1 MKHFFYLSHAFYI
14 LDGISIF
21 EVATGQTDFVK
32 LDSRGS
38 AVIILVYDT
47 NGANYSLSLTAW
59 IKGGPSLDVSTAS
72 IDRSGETV
80 TYNLTYALV
89 DSLSY
94 GTYEMVMSLMQTT
107 SNYNDTMTKT
117 LILFYEESITITKV

>member
-1 MKHFFYLSHAFYI
+1 M
-14 LDGISIF
+14 F
-21 EVATGQTDFVK
+21 EVATNQTDFVK

-38 AVIILVYDT
+38 AVIVLVYDT
-47 NGANYSLSLTAW
+47 NDANYSLTLAAW

-89 DSLSY
+89 DSFSY
-94 GTYEMVMSLMQTT
+94 GTYAMVMSLTQTT
-107 SNYNDTMTKT
+107 GNYNDTMTKT
-117 LILFYEESITITKV
+117 LILFYEELITITKVSRINDRLSLIYIQ